1 MARSV
6 QVGDKAP
13 DFTLPS
19 QSGEQVKLQD
29 RLGERV
35 VVLYFYPKDNTS
47 GCTAEACA
55 FRDSHE
61 TFTDAGAEVIGVSS
75 DSADKHAAF
84 ADRHKLPFTLLA
96 DQGGRVRKAYGVPAV
111 FGLIPG
117 RVTYVIDRTG
127 TVRHIFNSMTNID
140 KHVSEALEV
149 VRQLQAEQPALGCLI
164 SQYLPAEFG
173 EHLGHLAQQ
182 VVAVGAGERVQVLPV
197 PARPTVFGDRG
208 PSGQRG
214 DLRGEAGVEEKREGQ
229 PVPTAVVADPVR
241 RRAVPAPGQPVEHV
255 ADVGHEGAR

>member
-1 MARSV
+1 MARGI

-19 QSGEQVKLQD
+19 QSGDEVRLFD

-55 FRDSHE
+55 FRDSYE

-84 ADRHKLPFTLLA
+84 AGQHNLPFTLVA
-96 DQGGRVRKAYGVPAV
+96 DQGGRVRKSYGVPSVLGV
-111 FGLIPG
+111 FPG

-127 TVRHIFNSMTNID
+127 TVRHVFSSMTNIGQ
-140 KHVSEALEV
+140 HVNDALEM
-149 VRQLQAEQPALGCLI
+149 VRQLQAEQA
-164 SQYLPAEFG
+164 A
-173 EHLGHLAQQ
+173 
-182 VVAVGAGERVQVLPV
+182 
-197 PARPTVFGDRG
+197 
-208 PSGQRG
+208 
-214 DLRGEAGVEEKREGQ
+214 
-229 PVPTAVVADPVR
+229 
-241 RRAVPAPGQPVEHV
+241 
-255 ADVGHEGAR
+255 